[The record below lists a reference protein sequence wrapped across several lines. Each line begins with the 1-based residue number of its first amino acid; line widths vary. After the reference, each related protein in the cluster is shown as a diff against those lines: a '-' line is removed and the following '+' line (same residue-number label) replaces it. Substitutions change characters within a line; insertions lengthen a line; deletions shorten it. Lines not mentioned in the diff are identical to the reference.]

1 VVEQHCNMH
10 VQEAM
15 LYSALLRKFTVV
27 SIFGDAMYLNSI
39 CVRLCMAADKVAAL
53 SGLCMNNTNSFDF
66 ITNLHAKSW
75 LCCIQIT
82 PLLNELRQGNL
93 VGNLEALTKSASEA
107 ASDIHNLQT
116 EVPSLCVVCMFCSIM
131 YDVTEP

>member
-1 VVEQHCNMH
+1 
-10 VQEAM
+10 M
-15 LYSALLRKFTVV
+15 LYPALLCKFTVV
-27 SIFGDAMYLNSI
+27 SIFGDAMHLNSI
-39 CVRLCMAADKVAAL
+39 RVRLCMAADKVAAL
-53 SGLCMNNTNSFDF
+53 SGLCMRTMNTSDF
-66 ITNLHAKSW
+66 FTNLHAKSW

-107 ASDIHNLQT
+107 ASDIHSLQT
-116 EVPSLCVVCMFCSIM
+116 EVPSLCLIRMFCSIT

>member
-1 VVEQHCNMH
+1 MY

-15 LYSALLRKFTVV
+15 LYSALLHKFTIV
-27 SIFGDAMYLNSI
+27 SMGCHAPEQYL
-39 CVRLCMAADKVAAL
+39 CAAVHGRRQSCGSFWL
-53 SGLCMNNTNSFDF
+53 MLFLNTMNTSDF
-66 ITNLHAKSW
+66 FTNLHAKSW

-116 EVPSLCVVCMFCSIM
+116 EVPSLCLIRMFCSIT

>member
-1 VVEQHCNMH
+1 MH

-15 LYSALLRKFTVV
+15 LYSALLCKLTIV
-27 SIFGDAMYLNSI
+27 SILWEAIHLNSI
-39 CVRLCMAADKVAAL
+39 WVRLCMAADKVAAF
-53 SGLCMNNTNSFDF
+53 SGLCMNTVNSLDF
-66 ITNLHAKSW
+66 TTNLHAKSW
-75 LCCIQIT
+75 LLYCIQIT

-116 EVPSLCVVCMFCSIM
+116 EVSSLCVVCMFCSIM

>member
-1 VVEQHCNMH
+1 M
-10 VQEAM
+10 
-15 LYSALLRKFTVV
+15 
-27 SIFGDAMYLNSI
+27 NS
-39 CVRLCMAADKVAAL
+39 
-53 SGLCMNNTNSFDF
+53 SDF

-75 LCCIQIT
+75 LLCCIQIT

-116 EVPSLCVVCMFCSIM
+116 EVSSLCLVRMFCSNT